1 MRSSRKREV
10 GKKDKR
16 ALKQQGVV
24 YAAPEE
30 TRYVERRVAKPL
42 RPLNQAQHEY
52 LTSIKNNTITFGVGP
67 AGVGKTYIAA
77 AYAAE
82 LFQAGDI
89 ETLVVTRPNI
99 EAGES
104 LGFLPGELE
113 EKFAP
118 YMEPFIDVLEER
130 LGKTFVAYLIKRG
143 SIQQKPLGFM
153 RGKSFNRC
161 LCILDEA
168 QNTTPKQMQ
177 MFLTRLGDETS
188 AIVNGDLAQQ
198 DIHGVSGLRDAANVL
213 RQVNSIGIAYFTR
226 EDSVRGAGLTRDILE
241 AYDRCGN

>member
-1 MRSSRKREV
+1 MRSNRKREA

-16 ALKQQGVV
+16 ALKQQGVI
-24 YAAPEE
+24 YTAPEE
-30 TRYVERRVAKPL
+30 AMYIERRVVKPL

-52 LTSIKNNTITFGVGP
+52 LTSTKNNAITFGVGP

-77 AYAAE
+77 SYAAE
-82 LFQAGDI
+82 LFQSGSI

-118 YMEPFIDVLEER
+118 YMEPFIDVLNER
-130 LGKTFVAYLIKRG
+130 LGKTFVSYLIKRG

-153 RGKSFNRC
+153 RGKSFNGC

-168 QNTTPKQMQ
+168 QNTTPKQMK
-177 MFLTRLGDETS
+177 MFLTRLGDKTT
-188 AIVNGDLAQQ
+188 AIINGDLAQQ
-198 DIHGVSGLRDAANVL
+198 DINGVSGLRDATYVLQGVNNV
-213 RQVNSIGIAYFTR
+213 GISYFTR
-226 EDSVRGAGLTRDILE
+226 EDSVRGAGLVRDILE